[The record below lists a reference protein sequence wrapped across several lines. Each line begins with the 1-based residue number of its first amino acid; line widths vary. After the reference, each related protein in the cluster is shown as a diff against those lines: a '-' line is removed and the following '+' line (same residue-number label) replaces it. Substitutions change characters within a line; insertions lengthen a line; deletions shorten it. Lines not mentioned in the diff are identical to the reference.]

1 MAQPTGDPLARALAL
16 EGRFEF
22 LQRPGLWL
30 WLLVAL
36 GVVLRALLVVFS
48 QGTYDALIWRALA
61 DGIHTHGLLE
71 QYRLSAALNHPPLAA
86 WTATR
91 LLELSIGSGIPFR
104 ILFRAP
110 TALVDLGSA
119 ALLCRIL
126 RGNRYR
132 WVATGLYA
140 VHPVA
145 LIFSAY
151 HGNTD
156 SVIAFFLL
164 LCVWSA
170 STGRPLITGCLLGMS
185 LWIKLPGLLA
195 APALGF
201 AFPRW
206 RDRLA
211 FGVSLLVTG
220 VLTYAPLLVVDP
232 EILFRRVLSYQGLVI
247 LTSAGVRIWG
257 LQNFLYLTGVLPDTW
272 QERIASAVEWWFGHS
287 TLVVLVP
294 LMIFAWLRRRNR
306 DAVDLG
312 TTLAGCYSIVYAL
325 SNFWSFQYLAWSVP
339 LWFLAGG
346 AFALGATVTAG
357 AYVYAVYAFVC
368 ESPFLLGPWDFN
380 GHPLWPWYLEL
391 MRDSAVLFFTAA
403 SLVLLWRVVR
413 DEWRSRLPPPA
424 APQHDAASGSLL
436 DSSAG

>member
-1 MAQPTGDPLARALAL
+1 VAGSATQPTRDPLARALAL
-16 EGRFEF
+16 EGAFEF
-22 LQRPGLWL
+22 LERPGLWL
-30 WLLVAL
+30 WFLIAA
-36 GVVLRALLVVFS
+36 GVVLRALLVVFT
-48 QGTYDALIWRALA
+48 QGTYDALIWKALA
-61 DGIHTHGLLE
+61 EGIHTHGLLE

-86 WTATR
+86 WIATR
-91 LLELSIGSGIPFR
+91 LLDLSVATGIPFR

-132 WVATGLYA
+132 WVVTGLYA

-170 STGRPLITGCLLGMS
+170 SAGRPVVTGCLLGVS
-185 LWIKLPGLLA
+185 LWIKLPGILA

-201 AFPRW
+201 VFPRW

-211 FGVSLLVTG
+211 FGAALLVTG
-220 VLTYAPLLVVDP
+220 ALTYVPLLVVDP
-232 EILFRRVLSYQGLVI
+232 EIVFRRVLSYQGLII

-257 LQNFLYLTGVLPDTW
+257 LQNFLYLTGALPDAW
-272 QERIASAVEWWFGHS
+272 QERIAAAVEWWLGHS

-294 LMIFAWLRRRNR
+294 LVIFAWLRRRKR
-306 DAVDLG
+306 EALEVG
-312 TTLAGCYSIVYAL
+312 ATLAGCYAIVYAL

-346 AFALGATVTAG
+346 AFAFGATVTAG

-368 ESPFLLGPWDFN
+368 ESPFLLGAWDFN
-380 GHPLWPWYLEL
+380 GHPQWPWYLEL
-391 MRDSAVLFFTAA
+391 MRDCAVLFFAAA
-403 SLVLLWRVVR
+403 SLVFLWRAVR
-413 DEWRSRLPPPA
+413 DEWRSRDSKTSIATAGDPA
-424 APQHDAASGSLL
+424 
-436 DSSAG
+436 

>member
-1 MAQPTGDPLARALAL
+1 VAQPTRDPLARVLAL
-16 EGRFEF
+16 EGSFER

-30 WLLVAL
+30 WLLIAA
-36 GVVLRALLVVFS
+36 GVVLRALLVVFT
-48 QGTYDALIWRALA
+48 QGTYDALIWKALA
-61 DGIHTHGLLE
+61 EGIHTHGLLE

-86 WTATR
+86 WIATR
-91 LLELSIGSGIPFR
+91 LLELGIVTGIPFR

-132 WVATGLYA
+132 WVAAGLYA

-145 LIFSAY
+145 LMFSAY

-156 SVIAFFLL
+156 SMIAFFLL

-170 STGRPLITGCLLGMS
+170 SAGRPLMTGCLLGVS
-185 LWIKLPGLLA
+185 LWVKLPGILA

-211 FGVSLLVTG
+211 FGASLLVTG
-220 VLTYAPLLVVDP
+220 ALTYIPLLVVDP
-232 EILFRRVLSYQGLVI
+232 EIMVRRVLSYQGLVI

-257 LQNFLYLTGVLPDTW
+257 LQNFLYLTGVLPDAW
-272 QERIASAVEWWFGHS
+272 QERLASVVEWWFGHS
-287 TLVVLVP
+287 TVVLLVP
-294 LMIFAWLRRRNR
+294 LVIFAWLRRRKR
-306 DAVDLG
+306 EAVELG
-312 TTLAGCYSIVYAL
+312 ATLAGCYSIVYAL

-346 AFALGATVTAG
+346 AFVLGATATAG
-357 AYVYAVYAFVC
+357 TYVYAVYAFVC
-368 ESPFLLGPWDFN
+368 ESPLLLGAWDFN
-380 GHPLWPWYLEL
+380 GHPQWPGYLEL
-391 MRDSAVLFFTAA
+391 MRDCAVLFFAAA
-403 SLVLLWRVVR
+403 SLVFLWRAVR
-413 DEWRSRLPPPA
+413 DESRWRLGLGRRLSV
-424 APQHDAASGSLL
+424 APRFW
-436 DSSAG
+436 

>member
-1 MAQPTGDPLARALAL
+1 LVRALAL
-16 EGRFEF
+16 EDAFEF

-30 WLLVAL
+30 WFLIAA
-36 GVVLRALLVVFS
+36 GVVFRALLVVFT
-48 QGTYDALIWRALA
+48 QGTYDALIWKALA
-61 DGIHTHGLLE
+61 EGIHTHGLLG

-86 WTATR
+86 WVATR
-91 LLELSIGSGIPFR
+91 LLELSIVTGIPFR

-140 VHPVA
+140 VHPAA

-170 STGRPLITGCLLGMS
+170 SAARPVLTGCLLGVS
-185 LWIKLPGLLA
+185 LWIKLPGVLA

-211 FGVSLLVTG
+211 FGASLLVTG
-220 VLTYAPLLVVDP
+220 ALTYLPLLVVDS
-232 EILFRRVLSYQGLVI
+232 EIVFRRVLSYQGLVI

-257 LQNFLYLTGVLPDTW
+257 LQNFLYLTGALPDAW
-272 QERIASAVEWWFGHS
+272 QERIASGVEWWFSHS

-294 LMIFAWLRRRNR
+294 LVIFAWLRRRQC
-306 DAVDLG
+306 DAVELG
-312 TTLAGCYSIVYAL
+312 ATLAGVYSIVYAL
-325 SNFWSFQYLAWSVP
+325 SNFWSFQYLAWSLP

-346 AFALGATVTAG
+346 PFAMGATMTAG
-357 AYVYAVYAFVC
+357 NYVYAVYAFVC
-368 ESPFLLGPWDFN
+368 ESPFLLGTWDFN
-380 GHPLWPWYLEL
+380 GHPQWPGYLEF
-391 MRDSAVLFFTAA
+391 MRDCATLFFAAA
-403 SLVLLWRVVR
+403 SILFLWRALR
-413 DEWRSRLPPPA
+413 DEWQSRPGLRRRLNATPRFW
-424 APQHDAASGSLL
+424 
-436 DSSAG
+436 